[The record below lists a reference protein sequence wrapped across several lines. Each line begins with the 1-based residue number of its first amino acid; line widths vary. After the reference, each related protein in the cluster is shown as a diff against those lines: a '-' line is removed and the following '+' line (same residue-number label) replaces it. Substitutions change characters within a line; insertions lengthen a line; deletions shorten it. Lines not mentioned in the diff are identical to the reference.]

1 MTKPMLPAVDRQQ
14 QQFAGELRK
23 LFAFGRRDFRTALSY
38 RMAFFT
44 DLLGLASQIVVFY
57 FIGHLIDPAALPT
70 YGGTQ
75 VTYLEFAAVGI
86 AIAVFVEFGLQHVAR
101 AIRGEQLM
109 GTLDLLL
116 MTPTGWS
123 TIQLGSVAFELVF
136 IPLRMMVFLAA
147 VAITFGLGF
156 QASGIG
162 PSLVLLFALIPFV
175 WGLGIVAAA
184 IVLTF
189 RRGGGVVG
197 ILSLGLALTSG
208 LYFPVDL
215 LPGWLQEAAQ
225 LNPLAIATNGIR
237 ESLVAGGDWSTVA
250 SDLAVL
256 VPMALVSLLA
266 GSVCFRLAL
275 HREHRLGT
283 LGQY

>member
-1 MTKPMLPAVDRQQ
+1 VTEASPTPPGGQEL
-14 QQFAGELRK
+14 FAGELRK
-23 LFAFGRRDFRTALSY
+23 LFAFARRDFRTALSY

-44 DLLGLASQIVVFY
+44 DLIGLAAQIVVFY
-57 FIGHLIDPAALPT
+57 FIGRLVDPAALPT

-86 AIAVFVEFGLQHVAR
+86 GIAVFVEFGLQHVSR

-116 MTPTGWS
+116 MTPTNWS

-136 IPLRMMVFLAA
+136 IPLRMTIFLVA
-147 VAITFGLGF
+147 VALAFGLDF

-162 PSLVLLFALIPFV
+162 PSLVLLLALIPFV

-197 ILSLGLALTSG
+197 ILSLALALTSG

-215 LPGWLQEAAQ
+215 LPSWLQEAAQ
-225 LNPLAIATNGIR
+225 LNPLAVATNGIR
-237 ESLVAGGDWSTVA
+237 EALVAGGDWAAVG
-250 SDLAVL
+250 SDLALL
-256 VPMALVSLLA
+256 VPMALLSLLI
-266 GSVCFRLAL
+266 GSICFRLAL
-275 HREHRLGT
+275 RREHRLGT